1 MLKKNSFE
9 KSIENYPLVIMTTS
23 SCHYCTKTKEFLSK
37 KKIDYKEISS
47 SPVMDKY
54 FTQKFKDYP
63 YVPRIIHNGKF
74 IGGFNELETKIKES
88 MNKKKEEKILKKK
101 YQEKVM
107 TKEEKKF
114 PKEEKKVPKEEKK
127 VPKKEKKVPKE
138 EPKKEKKVPKED
150 PKKEKK
156 DPKKEKKDPKKE
168 KRKPMKKN

>member
-88 MNKKKEEKILKKK
+88 MNKKKEQKILKKK

-107 TKEEKKF
+107 TKEEKKD
-114 PKEEKKVPKEEKK
+114 PKKEPKKD
-127 VPKKEKKVPKE
+127 PKKEKKVPKKE
-138 EPKKEKKVPKED
+138 MKVPKKENKV
-150 PKKEKK
+150 
-156 DPKKEKKDPKKE
+156 PKKE